1 MAGVTRII
9 GVMML
14 CLLSQVALGQD
25 LSPAPGKPGDAEA
38 WYKSAYD
45 KRHNKD
51 LDGAIADAT
60 EAIKLS
66 PKTGKYWLERGIS
79 RGNKGDLD
87 GALDDFNHAIPLAPE
102 NADALR
108 IRGLMK
114 GRMKDFDGAMED
126 FGAAV
131 RISPKFSRAYGDR
144 GDTYRQMRRIDL
156 ALADY
161 NRALEIDRKY
171 FWFCEARGDIL
182 RSQGKFDLAASDFQS
197 ALETVK
203 DEGVRK
209 RLERKLAALA
219 NAASPSP
226 QAVSIFDG
234 KTLNG
239 WEGDGKVWKVAEG
252 AIVGGSLEGNKQNEF
267 LTTKKS
273 YKDFV
278 LKLEY
283 KLTGTEGFINS
294 GVQIRS
300 RRTEKPPNE
309 MKGYQADIGK
319 NYTGNLYD
327 ESRRNKALIKPEPG
341 LIDKIEKIG
350 DWNLYE
356 IRCEGLRVVLKL
368 NGTQT
373 IDYTEEDVTLEQ
385 EGLIGLQIHGGAK
398 SQVFFRNITI
408 EELGEKK

>member
-1 MAGVTRII
+1 
-9 GVMML
+9 MMMG
-14 CLLSQVALGQD
+14 LLSQAAFGQD
-25 LSPAPGKPGDAEA
+25 PAPAPGKPGDAEA

-45 KRHNKD
+45 KRHTKD

-87 GALDDFNHAIPLAPE
+87 GALDDFNHAVPLAPE

-126 FGAAV
+126 FAAAV

-144 GDTYRQMRRIDL
+144 GDTYRQMGKRDL

-161 NRALEIDRKY
+161 NRALEIDKKY

-182 RSQGKFDLAASDFQS
+182 RSQAKPELAAADYRS
-197 ALETVK
+197 ALETAK
-203 DEGVRK
+203 EEAVRS

-219 NAASPSP
+219 LPAP

-234 KTLNG
+234 KTLEG
-239 WEGDGKVWKVAEG
+239 WEGDEKVWKVVDG

-267 LTTKKS
+267 LATKKS

-300 RRTEKPPNE
+300 RRTQKPPNE

-319 NYTGNLYD
+319 GYTGSLYD

-341 LIDKIEKIG
+341 LIDKIEKLG

-356 IRCEGLRVVLKL
+356 IRCEGLRVVLKG

-373 IDYTEEDVTLEQ
+373 IDYTEEAKTLEQ